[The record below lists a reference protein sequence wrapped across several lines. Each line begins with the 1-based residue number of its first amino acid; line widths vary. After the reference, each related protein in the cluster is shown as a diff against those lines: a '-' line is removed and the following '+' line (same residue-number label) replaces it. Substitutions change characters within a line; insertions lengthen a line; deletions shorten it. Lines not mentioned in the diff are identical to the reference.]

1 MSESK
6 HNRIRFLTLAA
17 VLCALVFVS
26 TAYLPRIP
34 LGAGGYVH
42 IGDAFIYL
50 AASLLPL
57 PYACAVGAIGAG
69 LADALTGFIIYTP
82 GTALIK
88 AAMAF
93 FFTYKNRKILCA
105 RNLTAVIPAG
115 AVCVVGYYLYD
126 VILARS
132 FAAPLA
138 WMWGNVLQA
147 AASAV
152 IFVVIGFVFDR
163 FNLKSNI
170 SK

>member
-1 MSESK
+1 MT
-6 HNRIRFLTLAA
+6 IAA
-17 VLCALVFVS
+17 VLCALVFVA

-50 AASLLPL
+50 AAVLLPM

-88 AAMAF
+88 AAMAL
-93 FFTYKNRKILCA
+93 FFTYKSRKILCA
-105 RNLTAVIPAG
+105 RNLTAVVPAG
-115 AVCVVGYYLYD
+115 VVCIVGYYLYD
-126 VILARS
+126 VILAKS

-138 WMWGNVLQA
+138 WIWGNVLQA
-147 AASAV
+147 VASAV
-152 IFVVIGFVFDR
+152 IFVVLGFVFDR

-170 SK
+170 VK